1 MLYNL
6 FNKVYYMFSK
16 KPENNSST
24 KPNLEYSSYGIS
36 DKTDKESRINI
47 LVEIKNIKNTYYK
60 YTYDKKYSEK
70 LYNAILQETEYENGV
85 LISNNSNIYDNE
97 VIKYINYR
105 EELSKNTKNNYNL
118 KKNFQTFYKSES
130 TNFSNILYVIDLNER
145 ELFEYCHDII
155 KRNDKINIKDLVFS
169 VIINK
174 SKKIDK
180 YQIIKDYEK
189 LKIVL

>member
-1 MLYNL
+1 MLYNI
-6 FNKVYYMFSK
+6 FNKIYYMFSK
-16 KPENNSST
+16 KSVNNTT
-24 KPNLEYSSYGIS
+24 KPDLEYSSYGIS
-36 DKTDKESRINI
+36 EKKDKESRINI

-70 LYNAILQETEYENGV
+70 LYNGILQETEYENGV
-85 LISNNSNIYDNE
+85 LISNNSNIYDND

-118 KKNFQTFYKSES
+118 NKNFENFYSQS
-130 TNFSNILYVIDLNER
+130 TNFSNILYIMDLNER
-145 ELFEYCHDII
+145 ELFEYCYDII
-155 KRNDKINIKDLVFS
+155 KRDDKINIKDIIFS

-174 SKKIDK
+174 NKKIDK

>member
-180 YQIIKDYEK
+180 YQVIKDYEK